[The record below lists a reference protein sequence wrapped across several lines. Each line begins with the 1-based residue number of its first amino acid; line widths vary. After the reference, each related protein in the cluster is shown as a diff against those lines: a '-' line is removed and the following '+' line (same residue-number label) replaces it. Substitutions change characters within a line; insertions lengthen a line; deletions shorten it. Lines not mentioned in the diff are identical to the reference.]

1 MSSAKGSGYVMREQI
16 FIPISQPM
24 GVAWTRLLHQLGS
37 IRWRQNIW
45 WHHLSQI
52 KGQSVCPAKKP
63 WKIKKQNPGLG
74 SGGGTS
80 GRTMAFCLGRLGSN
94 PRSDFGFYFQ
104 FRIAV
109 KLFSLGV
116 RLFLI
121 TCNRTVHTLPSSFL
135 LPIIFYYCKIINFKL
150 TIVQKKGKKSRTCA
164 AIFKL
169 IGSGCESP
177 NCCLAPARH
186 SDVSFVFR
194 HGTSRLRQHV
204 DAADDVD
211 DAKLRDTDADETDP
225 TRWVASLQ
233 NDVTDSSRFLW

>member
-177 NCCLAPARH
+177 NCCLAPAR
-186 SDVSFVFR
+186 STFR
-194 HGTSRLRQHV
+194 RFLC
-204 DAADDVD
+204 
-211 DAKLRDTDADETDP
+211 
-225 TRWVASLQ
+225 LQ
-233 NDVTDSSRFLW
+233 AWDVTATSTWRRCRRRRRRQITRHWRRRDRSYKVSCVNTKRCYRFK